1 MISAISVPN
10 NKARNAVLN
19 VSITER
25 GPKRTPFI
33 VRTWLTVATLVCAI
47 MYVTP
52 QGLLLLSLA
61 NLSAITAICAMGLTD
76 LVGTAGLFFLGP
88 AAFLYIGRFS
98 AAMLLTY
105 TGIGFFGCFVV

>member
-1 MISAISVPN
+1 MITAISVPN

-47 MYVTP
+47 LYVPT
-52 QGLLLLSLA
+52 QGLFWLSLP
-61 NLSAITAICAMGLTD
+61 NLSAITALGSIGLTA
-76 LVGTAGLFFLGP
+76 LLGTPGLYALCQ
-88 AAFLYIGRFS
+88 AA
-98 AAMLLTY
+98 LLA
-105 TGIGFFGCFVV
+105 TGGYPTHIS

>member
-47 MYVTP
+47 LYVPT
-52 QGLLLLSLA
+52 QGLFWLSLA
-61 NLSAITAICAMGLTD
+61 NLSAITAIGAMGLTV
-76 LVGTAGLFFLGP
+76 LVGTAGMLSLGRE
-88 AAFLYIGRFS
+88 IGR
-98 AAMLLTY
+98 ATCRERVCQY
-105 TGIGFFGCFVV
+105 G